1 MSEKRTMT
9 LNLTSLEMDVLDELA
24 RKKDLSKTA
33 LIRQALRLYHLVDTR
48 LARGEKLFLEDETE
62 KKKSE
67 VVVL

>member
-1 MSEKRTMT
+1 MSDKRTMT
-9 LNLTSLEMDVLDELA
+9 LNLTSPEMDALDELA

-33 LIRQALRLYHLVDTR
+33 LIRQALRLYQLVDTR
-48 LARGEKLFLEDETE
+48 LARGEKLFLEDEAE